1 VARDSDFA
9 YLAEKILLT
18 RWEDELIET
27 WLFHLDC
34 KVSTHPPQSLGR
46 SIQVL
51 GFLVSALCS
60 NAVNNKNFQ
69 CISALYPE
77 IKIHWQWSKKHL
89 LISQP
94 NMAPIFGTAIADSL
108 VGEQGR
114 DLLFGYQGDDTLA
127 AYGGNDTLYGGAG
140 NDRLDAYLGN
150 NLLFG
155 GKGND
160 ELVADAGNDTLF
172 GGQGNDLL
180 SGYEG
185 NDFLSGD
192 SGNDTLLGIFVAS
205 LAPGGG
211 EIDTLVGGAGN
222 DYFEL
227 AYGNFEFRD
236 STSIFLYPDRKR
248 RLCFNSRL

>member
-1 VARDSDFA
+1 
-9 YLAEKILLT
+9 
-18 RWEDELIET
+18 
-27 WLFHLDC
+27 
-34 KVSTHPPQSLGR
+34 
-46 SIQVL
+46 
-51 GFLVSALCS
+51 
-60 NAVNNKNFQ
+60 
-69 CISALYPE
+69 
-77 IKIHWQWSKKHL
+77 
-89 LISQP
+89 
-94 NMAPIFGTAIADSL
+94 MAPIFGTAIADSL

-180 SGYEG
+180 SGYDG

-192 SGNDTLLGIFVAS
+192 SGNDTLVGIFVAS
-205 LAPGGG
+205 LDPGGG
-211 EIDTLVGGAGN
+211 EIDTLIGGAGN
-222 DYFEL
+222 DYFDL
-227 AYGNFEFRD
+227 AYSSSSLRITPQSFYTLRGNADFALILDFEVGRD
-236 STSIFLYPDRKR
+236 KISVYGLDTYTLADFSLPGFGSGVGVLVTTQGQNELISFLPGLTSNQLSF
-248 RLCFNSRL
+248 SRDFTEIL

>member
-1 VARDSDFA
+1 
-9 YLAEKILLT
+9 
-18 RWEDELIET
+18 
-27 WLFHLDC
+27 
-34 KVSTHPPQSLGR
+34 
-46 SIQVL
+46 
-51 GFLVSALCS
+51 
-60 NAVNNKNFQ
+60 
-69 CISALYPE
+69 
-77 IKIHWQWSKKHL
+77 
-89 LISQP
+89 
-94 NMAPIFGTAIADSL
+94 MASIFGTAIADSL

-114 DLLFGYQGDDTLA
+114 DAIFGYQGDDTLA
-127 AYGGNDTLYGGAG
+127 AYGGNDTLYGGTG

-192 SGNDTLLGIFVAS
+192 SGNDTLVGVFVYS
-205 LAPGGG
+205 FAPGGG
-211 EIDTLVGGAGN
+211 EIDTLIGGAGN

-227 AYGNFEFRD
+227 TSGSFSLDIIPQSFYTLTGNADFALILDFEVGRD
-236 STSIFLYPDRKR
+236 KISVYALDTYALADISVPGFGSGVGVLVTTQGQNELISFLPGLTSNQLSF
-248 RLCFNSRL
+248 SRDFTEVF